1 MPRDIVTTT
10 RAMNPQDPRQ
20 HEPQSATPPPGYQIP
35 PGWERFQPPP
45 QPQALRPIPVAT
57 AVEVVEVREEAHVPL
72 PPPMPPPAPELRAA
86 PQPSR
91 MMRLWRQV
99 GAGSLMLSVAV
110 HVGVLALAGL
120 VIVGTQAMQAPT
132 DFMPAGTTAAGEQAT
147 RELRQN
153 VTLRR
158 QTAMA
163 SKQPQTQTRVAIDG
177 PSDMVLPEAGALVLP
192 ESSSSAM
199 GAAGR
204 LLGASGGAEG
214 LNGAVGWGGRGPAAF
229 LASLPNTFGARCSD
243 QSRLEKLRQNGGTP
257 ECEAAVSRSLA
268 WLKAQQNK
276 DGSWGR
282 ANKAAMTGL
291 TLLCFLGRCET
302 PDSAFYGEDVRD
314 GMLYLVELSRKNPHG
329 IVSEQPLS
337 NSATYEHGIAT
348 YALGELYSFY
358 RLGKSSLPG
367 LRETFE
373 KGVRTIIE
381 QQNKRGAWTYGGK
394 DAGLPHAYTKDSGGE
409 DLSVTG
415 WQFQALKA
423 AKHTGLKIAG
433 LDDAI
438 HKCCDYLES
447 KQTKDG
453 GFGRTNRDEHY
464 NQWSL
469 TGCGVLG
476 LQTLAKNKTTPVK
489 KGLRFLRDFL
499 TAEPLD
505 WDRNCNLYCW
515 YYYTQA
521 FFQAGGDDWKF
532 YNAQFLPQ
540 VLAAQEADGS
550 FRRGRPNWPAGDA
563 ADAIYRQALC
573 TLQLEVYYRYLKVAD
588 REEKSLFEQ

>member
-1 MPRDIVTTT
+1 MR
-10 RAMNPQDPRQ
+10 
-20 HEPQSATPPPGYQIP
+20 
-35 PGWERFQPPP
+35 
-45 QPQALRPIPVAT
+45 
-57 AVEVVEVREEAHVPL
+57 
-72 PPPMPPPAPELRAA
+72 
-86 PQPSR
+86 
-91 MMRLWRQV
+91 RLWRQV
-99 GAGSLMLSVAV
+99 GGGSLMLSIGV

-132 DFMPAGTTAAGEQAT
+132 DFIPAGSTAAGERASQDLKHKVN
-147 RELRQN
+147 LRKQ
-153 VTLRR
+153 VSLARR
-158 QTAMA
+158 Q
-163 SKQPQTQTRVAIDG
+163 PQRRVAIDG
-177 PSDMVLPEAGALVLP
+177 PGEVILPEASALVLP
-192 ESSSSAM
+192 ESSSYGM
-199 GAAGR
+199 GAAGT
-204 LLGASGGAEG
+204 LLGGGSGADGM
-214 LNGAVGWGGRGPAAF
+214 NGSVGWGGTAPASF
-229 LASLPNTFGARCSD
+229 LASLPNTFGARCSN

-257 ECEAAVSRSLA
+257 ECEMAVSRSLA
-268 WLKAQQNK
+268 WLKSQQNA

-302 PDSAFYGEDVRD
+302 PDSPFYGDNVRN
-314 GMLYLVELSRKNPHG
+314 GMLYLIELGRRNPHG

-358 RLGKSSLPG
+358 RLGNSGLPG
-367 LRETFE
+367 LRDTFE
-373 KGVRTIIE
+373 KGVKTIIE
-381 QQNKRGAWTYGGK
+381 QQNKRGSWTYGGK
-394 DAGLPHAYTKDSGGE
+394 DAGMPHAYTKDSGGE

-423 AKHTGLKIAG
+423 AKHSGLKITG
-433 LDDAI
+433 LDDTI

-476 LQTLAKNKTTPVK
+476 LQTLAKNKATPVK
-489 KGLRFLRDFL
+489 KGIRFLRDFL
-499 TAEPLD
+499 SAEPLD

-532 YNAQFLPQ
+532 YNTQFLPEI
-540 VLAAQEADGS
+540 LGAQEADGS

-588 REEKSLFEQ
+588 REERSLFEP